1 MTVSILYNVYC
12 YAELS
17 IGCCDT
23 HTHTDKGFFFFFDC
37 DSDCDLPNISVG
49 QATENTTSV
58 LLLFFYFLY
67 TVISKVIELLYQLLY
82 IKSNELLGKV
92 TFMSAF

>member
-1 MTVSILYNVYC
+1 MLNCPLAAVTR
-12 YAELS
+12 
-17 IGCCDT
+17 T
-23 HTHTDKGFFFFFDC
+23 HTLTKDFFFFFDC

-49 QATENTTSV
+49 QVTENTSV